1 MDTEKDKENEPP
13 LTLTPAERN
22 YKSHLKNVSKYQK
35 KNADKMKEKQTRY
48 LEKMREAPE
57 RYDEFLKKRREYYKN
72 VLKPRWEKKVE
83 DIRESLPTT
92 LVI

>member
-1 MDTEKDKENEPP
+1 MNTEQENKENQPP
-13 LTLTPAERN
+13 LTPAERN

-35 KNADKMKEKQTRY
+35 KNADKMKEKQIRY

-72 VLKPRWEKKVE
+72 VLKPRWEKKAE
-83 DIRESLPTT
+83 EIRESLPTT